1 MIEIQDIWKY
11 YGRKGRKKAVIGGLS
26 AVFESG
32 RNVAVMGRNGAG
44 KSTLLRIIGGSL
56 RPDFGDVVRHGKVS
70 WPLGFAGGFHGA
82 LTGLQNTRFV
92 GRVYGADTDALVD
105 FVRDFAELG
114 DFLDMP
120 FQTYSSG
127 MRARLAFGASGMR
140 ARLAFGV
147 SMGIKFDWYLVDEI
161 TAVGDAPFRRKCD
174 EVFSTRLKN
183 SQMVMVSHSNDQL
196 KKYCDCALVLNE
208 GTAVFYDEIDEGIK
222 AYTGIVGT

>member
-1 MIEIQDIWKY
+1 MIELNDIWKY
-11 YGRKGRKKAVIGGLS
+11 YGLKGQKKAVIGGLS

-82 LTGLQNTRFV
+82 LTGLQ
-92 GRVYGADTDALVD
+92 VYGADTDALVE

-127 MRARLAFGASGMR
+127 MRARLAFG
-140 ARLAFGV
+140 V
-147 SMGIKFDWYLVDEI
+147 SMGINFDWYLVDEI

-174 EVFSTRLKN
+174 EVFSTRLKD
-183 SQMVMVSHSNDQL
+183 SQMIMVSHSNDQL

-208 GTAVFYDEIDEGIK
+208 GSAAFYDEIDDGIK
-222 AYTGIVGT
+222 AYTAIVGT

>member
-1 MIEIQDIWKY
+1 MIELQNVWKQ
-11 YGRKGRKKAVIGGLS
+11 YGVKGNKKPVLGGLS
-26 AVFESG
+26 AVFPNG

-56 RPDFGDVVRHGKVS
+56 RPDHGDVRRHGRVS

-92 GRVYGADTDALVD
+92 GRIYGVDTDELVEY
-105 FVRDFAELG
+105 VRDFAELG

-120 FQTYSSG
+120 FQTYS
-127 MRARLAFGASGMR
+127 SGMR

-174 EVFSTRLKN
+174 DVFATRLKD
-183 SQMVMVSHSNDQL
+183 SQMIMVSHSNAQL
-196 KKYCDCALVLNE
+196 QKYCNSALVLDQ
-208 GTAVFYDEIDEGIK
+208 GSAVFYDDIEVGVK
-222 AYTGIVGT
+222 AYTDLVGT